1 MSCYFNRYTRSLEGI
16 RSALKWNEELEL
28 ENHEDRDRRP
38 HEGGGRSYKLRKVRN
53 RQKLEEVR

>member
-1 MSCYFNRYTRSLEGI
+1 MEGI
-16 RSALKWNEELEL
+16 RSVLKWNEELEL